1 MTAIWDLSEIMLVTS
16 TVAGVL
22 LIQAI
27 ANKFFYGNLFSNL
40 FGNFSSNP
48 AMVSSNQVKRQKS
61 ELPVTSEQ
69 HLQARLA
76 DVEVQQRQLISN
88 ISHELRTPL
97 TLIYGYMQS
106 IFRRGDNLT
115 ELQRDALEIAMS
127 EMKKTIQLL
136 QESLDLARV
145 DGSTIRFLIE
155 PVAVNDLVT
164 DTVKTMQKSEQ
175 RAIVVEA
182 EALNISVQADAHHLK
197 QVLLKLLDN
206 AVRYS
211 DPDTPIKIKLA
222 QIGDRASISVCDR
235 GCGIPIS
242 DQPHIFNP
250 FYRVDRSR
258 NRATGGVGLGLAIV
272 KILVEGMGGSVSVQ
286 SQLGEGSIFNV
297 ILPIK

>member
-1 MTAIWDLSEIMLVTS
+1 MTAIWNLSEIILVTS

-27 ANKFFYGNLFSNL
+27 AYKFFHGNLFSNL
-40 FGNFSSNP
+40 FSNFSSNS
-48 AMVSSNQVKRQKS
+48 AMVSSTQMKRQKS
-61 ELPVTSEQ
+61 ELPVISEQ
-69 HLQARLA
+69 HLQDRLA
-76 DVEVQQRQLISN
+76 DVESQQRQLIGN

-106 IFRRGDNLT
+106 VFRRGDNLT

-127 EMKKTIQLL
+127 EMKQTIQLL
-136 QESLDLARV
+136 QELLDLARV
-145 DGSTIRFLIE
+145 DGGTIRFLIE
-155 PVAVNDLVT
+155 PVTVNDLVA

-175 RAIVVEA
+175 RAIVVEG
-182 EALNISVQADAHHLK
+182 EALNIFVQADAHHLK

-211 DPDTPIKIKLA
+211 EPDAPITIKLA
-222 QIGDRASISVCDR
+222 KIGDRASIGVCDR
-235 GCGIPIS
+235 GCGIPLS

-250 FYRVDRSR
+250 LYRVDRSR
-258 NRATGGVGLGLAIV
+258 NRATGGVGLGLAIA
-272 KILVEGMGGSVSVQ
+272 KILAEGMGGSVSVQ
-286 SQLGEGSIFNV
+286 SQPGEGSIFSV